1 MKNKKLKRLIRIK
14 ESKSIVDEILDK
26 KTKEDI
32 IEKTYDS
39 LIDYI
44 VEKYLYLKNI
54 DYDYLDSIVQYY
66 IEEELSFLD
75 ANIDEETIEEI
86 KKEII
91 DEVLKRIME

>member
-91 DEVLKRIME
+91 EEVIKRIEE